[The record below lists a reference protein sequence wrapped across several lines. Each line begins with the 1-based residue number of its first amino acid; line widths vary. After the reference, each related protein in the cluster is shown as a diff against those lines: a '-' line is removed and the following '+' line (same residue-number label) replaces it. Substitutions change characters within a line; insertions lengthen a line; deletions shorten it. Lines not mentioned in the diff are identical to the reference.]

1 MKVLVIGSGGR
12 EHAIA
17 YKLNQSSKVDKIYA
31 IPGNPGIAKI
41 GECIEGSV
49 EDNKMIVDFAKENK
63 IDLTVIGPEVPLC
76 NGLADDLEAAG
87 LMAFG
92 PTKHA
97 ATLEGSKAF
106 SKDFMVRHNIPTAK
120 YKEVNSYDE
129 AIEAINDFDYPLV
142 IKADGLAA
150 GKGVVIVD
158 NVDDAKTTLKEMMVD
173 GSLDGAGSKVVLE
186 EFLTGFECSL
196 LCFCDGE
203 TIVPMVSA
211 KDHKQIYDG
220 NTGSNTGGMGT
231 VSPNPF
237 MPENMDEV
245 LKNDILDPFM
255 KGLKADNMDYR
266 GVVFIGLMIENGKAK
281 VLEFN
286 VRFGDPE
293 TQSIMLRLDSDLYDI
308 MVGCATKTLKDV
320 EVKWNDQ
327 HVACLVLASG
337 GYPGSYA
344 KGIEIKNIDDC
355 DDCVIFHAG
364 TAIKDGKLVTSG
376 GRVLNICATGS
387 SLEDVR
393 NKVYAVA
400 DKIDFEGKYYRKDIG
415 LR

>member
-220 NTGSNTGGMGT
+220 NIGPNTGGMGT

-237 MPENMDEV
+237 MPENIDEV

-327 HVACLVLASG
+327 HVACLVLVSG

>member
-87 LMAFG
+87 LMAVG

-120 YKEVNSYDE
+120 YKEVNSYDK

-220 NTGSNTGGMGT
+220 NIGPNTGGMGT

-245 LKNDILDPFM
+245 LKNDILVPFM

>member
-49 EDNKMIVDFAKENK
+49 EYNKMIVDFAKENK

-158 NVDDAKTTLKEMMVD
+158 NVDDAKATLKEMMVD

-220 NTGSNTGGMGT
+220 NTGPNTGGMGT

>member
-1 MKVLVIGSGGR
+1 MNTVSNSEAVRVSM
-12 EHAIA
+12 AQA
-17 YKLNQSSKVDKIYA
+17 VFSSY
-31 IPGNPGIAKI
+31 
-41 GECIEGSV
+41 
-49 EDNKMIVDFAKENK
+49 KENK

-120 YKEVNSYDE
+120 YKEVNSYDK

-220 NTGSNTGGMGT
+220 NIGPNTGGMGT

-237 MPENMDEV
+237 MPENIDEV

>member
-120 YKEVNSYDE
+120 YKEVNSYDK

-220 NTGSNTGGMGT
+220 NIGPNTGGMGT

-245 LKNDILDPFM
+245 LKNDILVPFM

>member
-220 NTGSNTGGMGT
+220 NTGPNTGGMGT

-245 LKNDILDPFM
+245 LKNDILVPFM

-355 DDCVIFHAG
+355 DDCVIFDAG

>member
-220 NTGSNTGGMGT
+220 NIGPNTGGMGT

-237 MPENMDEV
+237 MPENIDEV

-344 KGIEIKNIDDC
+344 KGIEIKNIDEC

>member
-17 YKLNQSSKVDKIYA
+17 YKLNQSSKVDKINA

-129 AIEAINDFDYPLV
+129 AIETINDFDYPLV

-158 NVDDAKTTLKEMMVD
+158 NVDDAKATLKEMMVD

-220 NTGSNTGGMGT
+220 NTGPNTGGMGT

>member
-1 MKVLVIGSGGR
+1 
-12 EHAIA
+12 
-17 YKLNQSSKVDKIYA
+17 
-31 IPGNPGIAKI
+31 
-41 GECIEGSV
+41 
-49 EDNKMIVDFAKENK
+49 
-63 IDLTVIGPEVPLC
+63 
-76 NGLADDLEAAG
+76 
-87 LMAFG
+87 
-92 PTKHA
+92 
-97 ATLEGSKAF
+97 
-106 SKDFMVRHNIPTAK
+106 
-120 YKEVNSYDE
+120 
-129 AIEAINDFDYPLV
+129 
-142 IKADGLAA
+142 
-150 GKGVVIVD
+150 
-158 NVDDAKTTLKEMMVD
+158 MMVD

-220 NTGSNTGGMGT
+220 NIGPNTGGMGT

>member
-41 GECIEGSV
+41 GECVEGSV
-49 EDNKMIVDFAKENK
+49 EDNAMIVKFAKENQ

-76 NGLADDLEAAG
+76 NGLADEMEAAG
-87 LMAFG
+87 LMVFG
-92 PTKHA
+92 PTKYA

-106 SKDFMVRHNIPTAK
+106 SKDFMIRHNIPTAQ

-129 AIEAINDFDYPLV
+129 AIEAINDFDFPLV

-158 NVDDAKTTLKEMMVD
+158 NLDDAKITLKEMMID

-196 LCFCDGE
+196 LCFTDGE
-203 TIVPMVSA
+203 TIVPMVSV

-220 NTGSNTGGMGT
+220 NTGPNTGGMGT

-237 MPENMDEV
+237 MPENIDEV
-245 LKNDILDPFM
+245 LKKDILDPFM
-255 KGLKADNMDYR
+255 AGLKADKMDYR
-266 GVVFIGLMIENGKAK
+266 GVVFIGLMIEDGKAK

-337 GYPGSYA
+337 GYPGSYE

-355 DDCVIFHAG
+355 NDCVIFHAG

-387 SLEDVR
+387 SLDEVR
-393 NKVYAVA
+393 EKVYAQA
-400 DKIDFEGKYYRKDIG
+400 NKIDFEGKYYRKDIG

>member
-220 NTGSNTGGMGT
+220 NTGPNTGGMGT

-245 LKNDILDPFM
+245 LKNDILVPFM

>member
-63 IDLTVIGPEVPLC
+63 IDLSVIGPEVPLC
-76 NGLADDLEAAG
+76 NGLA
-87 LMAFG
+87 
-92 PTKHA
+92 
-97 ATLEGSKAF
+97 
-106 SKDFMVRHNIPTAK
+106 DFMVRHNIPTAK

-158 NVDDAKTTLKEMMVD
+158 NVDDAKATLKEMMVD

-220 NTGSNTGGMGT
+220 NTGPNTGGMGT

>member
-120 YKEVNSYDE
+120 YKEVNSYDK
-129 AIEAINDFDYPLV
+129 AIEEINDFDYPLV

-220 NTGSNTGGMGT
+220 NIGPNTGGMGT

-237 MPENMDEV
+237 MPENIDEV

>member
-1 MKVLVIGSGGR
+1 MDILVIGSGGR

-63 IDLTVIGPEVPLC
+63 INLTVIGPEVPLC

-220 NTGSNTGGMGT
+220 NIGPNTGGMGT

-245 LKNDILDPFM
+245 LKNDILVPFM